1 VSFSAA
7 GPGGT
12 VTLTDL
18 DASEG
23 DLVYF
28 LARAEGAGLA
38 ASVSV
43 QTLHGDGLGSFAAG
57 LDRDFR
63 GWPGERVWT
72 SLRGDLELRAT
83 HTGRSVELAWTLHGH
98 SQSLAERR
106 SWACTVWTRVTPGE
120 ELRRFSADLAEFLA
134 T

>member
-1 VSFSAA
+1 VSVSAV
-7 GPGGT
+7 GQGVT
-12 VTLTDL
+12 LTLTDL

-28 LARAEGAGLA
+28 TARAEGAGLA

-43 QTLHGDGLGSFAAG
+43 ETLHGDDLDVFAAG

-63 GWPGERVWT
+63 GWPGERVWK
-72 SLRGDLELRAT
+72 SFRGDLELRAT
-83 HTGRSVELAWTLHGH
+83 HTGRSVELAWTLRGLELRADRARPWDCVVHTF
-98 SQSLAERR
+98 L
-106 SWACTVWTRVTPGE
+106 TPGE
-120 ELRRFSADLAEFLA
+120 ELRRFSVDLAEFLA